1 MKNLRDIGCDIMFF
15 NELQYRSKT
24 RPSITPNSPP
34 GRSGSLAGF
43 LFDAF
48 V

>member
-1 MKNLRDIGCDIMFF
+1 MKNLRDIGLDIMYFYG
-15 NELQYRSKT
+15 LQQSRKMQL
-24 RPSITPNSPP
+24 SITPNTPP
-34 GRSGSLAGF
+34 GHSGSLAGF